1 MGKLLQ
7 VAIAGLAAVSF
18 GAIAQDNKSTEVD
31 ANTKIQGDAKT
42 GTTGAD
48 AKAGAGASTEINKA
62 DKKKGKAKEKR
73 GAAGAGGSVAGPTD
87 NPNVTRDAQGREH
100 VNKGKH
106 TGQVKKDEAG
116 ASTSGSSSA
125 SGSTSGT
132 TQAPAPAP
140 APAPSTGS
148 ASGSASGAT
157 SGSATVDTP
166 KKAD

>member
-1 MGKLLQ
+1 MRKLLQ
-7 VAIAGLAAVSF
+7 IVIAGLTAVSF

-42 GTTGAD
+42 GSTGVD

-73 GAAGAGGSVAGPTD
+73 GAAGAGGSGAGPTD

-106 TGQVKKDEAG
+106 TGQMKDEAG
-116 ASTSGSSSA
+116 TKPAEDAKAGAS

-140 APAPSTGS
+140 APAP
-148 ASGSASGAT
+148 
-157 SGSATVDTP
+157 VDTP